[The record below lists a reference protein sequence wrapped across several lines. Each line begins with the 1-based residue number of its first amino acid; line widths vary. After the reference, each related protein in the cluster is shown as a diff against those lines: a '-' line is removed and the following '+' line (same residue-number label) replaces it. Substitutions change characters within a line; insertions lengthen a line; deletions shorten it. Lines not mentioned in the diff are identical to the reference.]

1 MAKNGVE
8 AMSLVLDDEEI
19 MREEPVETVLQEEP
33 KPIKNQLKSKKQL
46 KMSL

>member
-19 MREEPVETVLQEEP
+19 MREEPVETVLQEDP
-33 KPIKNQLKSKKQL
+33 KPTRKEIKKQETL
-46 KMSL
+46 KMNL